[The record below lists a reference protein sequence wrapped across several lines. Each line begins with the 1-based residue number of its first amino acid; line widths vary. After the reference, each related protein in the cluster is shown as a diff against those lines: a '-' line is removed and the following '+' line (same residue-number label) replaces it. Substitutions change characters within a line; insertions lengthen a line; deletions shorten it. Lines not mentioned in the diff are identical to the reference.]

1 MSTPPV
7 AIGSLSSTMMVILR
21 KNEVQIYDVV
31 KDQLIESFNI
41 QGRGRCLLV
50 DQMKSENYLG
60 KIFVARN
67 DCKVRIIDLEN
78 KS

>member
-31 KDQLIESFNI
+31 KDQLVESFNI

-50 DQMKSENYLG
+50 DQMKS
-60 KIFVARN
+60 
-67 DCKVRIIDLEN
+67 
-78 KS
+78 